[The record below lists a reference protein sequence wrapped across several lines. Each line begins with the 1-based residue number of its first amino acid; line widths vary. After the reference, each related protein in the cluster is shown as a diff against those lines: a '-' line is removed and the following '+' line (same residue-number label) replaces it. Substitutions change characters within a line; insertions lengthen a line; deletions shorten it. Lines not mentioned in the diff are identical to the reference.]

1 MLVGLLSNKLIGY
14 NVKMNM
20 LNTFIKPMH
29 REGIKFVLIF
39 SVASLILILIYLPL
53 GWVGIGL
60 TLWCY
65 YFFRDF

>member
-14 NVKMNM
+14 KFKMNM

-39 SVASLILILIYLPL
+39 SVASLISEKNKERVFEIIL
-53 GWVGIGL
+53 
-60 TLWCY
+60 
-65 YFFRDF
+65 